1 MKDDFTVES
10 PRLNEVISRLKEFDP
25 KVARNLRRTLRAAGD
40 DIIAQMRARLA
51 ERPPRVGGSVKK
63 LTRITP
69 KNGKPYLA
77 FRRTYQPGDVREG
90 GVSNLRDR
98 IAAGLSTRVT
108 ATAKREGV
116 EIRTKGPRVG
126 GANMA
131 RVYENKQFRHPVFGS
146 DRYAEQFGQPY
157 FYSSLGDE
165 FRNRMQQ
172 RIYEAVDDAI
182 STVERS
188 FD

>member
-10 PRLNEVISRLKEFDP
+10 PRLNEVITRLKEFDP
-25 KVARNLRRTLRAAGD
+25 KVARNLRRAMRDAGD
-40 DIIAQMRARLA
+40 EILAQMRDRLS
-51 ERPPRVGGSVKK
+51 ERPARVGGSTKK
-63 LTRITP
+63 LVRITP
-69 KNGKPYLA
+69 KNGRPYLA

-98 IAAGLSTRVT
+98 IASGLRVRVT

-116 EIRTKGPRVG
+116 EIRTNGPRVG

-131 RVYENKQFRHPVFGS
+131 RVYEKKQFRHPVFGT
-146 DRYAEQFGQPY
+146 DRYAPQFGQPY
-157 FYSSLGDE
+157 FFQSVGDE
-165 FRNRMQQ
+165 FRTRMQQ
-172 RIYEAVDDAI
+172 RIYTAVDDAI

-188 FD
+188 FE